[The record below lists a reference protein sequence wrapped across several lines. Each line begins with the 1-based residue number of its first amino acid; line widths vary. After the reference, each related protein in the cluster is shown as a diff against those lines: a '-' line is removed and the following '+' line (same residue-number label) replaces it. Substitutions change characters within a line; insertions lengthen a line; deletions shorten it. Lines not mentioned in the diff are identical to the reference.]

1 MSNKLDDL
9 FGGETGLRE
18 RKSRSGW
25 VRVLVWVGSLLVG
38 LGLFGCVGYPYFVLT
53 WASVP
58 GAAMVMWGWTLA
70 DSDLSRVESGHLPFE
85 LGPELQKFRKVA
97 LVVLVLAALS
107 FVVQM
112 NFLLDGTYEQW
123 LKRLGE

>member
-1 MSNKLDDL
+1 
-9 FGGETGLRE
+9 
-18 RKSRSGW
+18 
-25 VRVLVWVGSLLVG
+25 
-38 LGLFGCVGYPYFVLT
+38 
-53 WASVP
+53 
-58 GAAMVMWGWTLA
+58 
-70 DSDLSRVESGHLPFE
+70 
-85 LGPELQKFRKVA
+85 